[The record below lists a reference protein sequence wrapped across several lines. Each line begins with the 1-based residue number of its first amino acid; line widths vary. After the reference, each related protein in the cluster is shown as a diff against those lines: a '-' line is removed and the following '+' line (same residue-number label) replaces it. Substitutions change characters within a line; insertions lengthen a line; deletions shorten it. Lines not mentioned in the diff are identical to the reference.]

1 MYNSRYKAVSSWIIG
16 KLTSLGG
23 GKHSGLFLKI
33 ISLDNLLLSWLEF
46 KRGKATRK
54 DIQQFAFNLEE
65 NIFCLHNELK
75 NKIYFHSPYQS
86 FYIQDPKLRNIHK
99 ACVKDR
105 VIHQALFRILY
116 HYFDKKFIF
125 DSYSCRL
132 DKGNHK
138 AVYRLDKLIRK
149 AGLDY
154 KKPVFA
160 LKCDIRKFFANV
172 DQEVLL
178 SLISKVIKDEDTIW
192 LIKKII
198 DSFSG
203 SQNKGLPLGN
213 VTSQLFSNIYLNELD
228 YFVKHTLRQR
238 FYIRYC
244 DDFIILHQDKKYLE
258 NLVPQIANFLQDRL
272 KLSLH
277 PNKITIRK
285 VNQGVDFLGYVALPR
300 YRVLRTKTKKR
311 ILRLANNKN
320 LQSYLGVLSHASTY
334 QLKQTL
340 IKKIF

>member
-1 MYNSRYKAVSSWIIG
+1 MNYRQANIV
-16 KLTSLGG
+16 GG
-23 GKHSGLFLKI
+23 GKHSSLFLKI
-33 ISLDNLLLSWLEF
+33 ISLDNLLLSWREF
-46 KRGKATRK
+46 KRGKATRR

-65 NIFCLHNELK
+65 NIFCLHKELE
-75 NKIYFHSPYQS
+75 NMTYCHSPYQS
-86 FYIQDPKLRNIHK
+86 FFIQDPKTRHIHK
-99 ACVKDR
+99 AGVKDR
-105 VIHQALFRILY
+105 VVHQALFRVLY

-132 DKGNHK
+132 KKGNHK

-149 AGLDY
+149 ASLDY
-154 KKPVFA
+154 QKPVFA

-172 DQEVLL
+172 DQKILL
-178 SLISKVIKDEDTIW
+178 SLLQKTIKDQDTLW
-192 LIKKII
+192 LVKKII
-198 DSFSG
+198 DSFTC

-228 YFVKHTLRQR
+228 YFVKHTLRQK

-258 NLVPQIANFLQDRL
+258 NLVATLANFLQARL
-272 KLSLH
+272 KLDLH

-285 VNQGVDFLGYVALPR
+285 VNQGVDFLGYVALTR

-311 ILRLANNKN
+311 ILRLASSKN
-320 LQSYLGVLSHASTY
+320 LQSYLGVLHHANAY
-334 QLKQTL
+334 ELKQVL
-340 IKKIF
+340 IKKIV

>member
-1 MYNSRYKAVSSWIIG
+1 
-16 KLTSLGG
+16 LGG
-23 GKHSGLFLKI
+23 GKHSSLFLKI
-33 ISLDNLLLSWLEF
+33 ISLDNLLNSWQEF

-54 DIQQFAFNLEE
+54 DIQAFAFNLEE
-65 NIFCLHNELK
+65 NIFCLHEELE
-75 NKIYFHSPYQS
+75 NKTYFHSPYQS
-86 FYIQDPKLRNIHK
+86 FYIQDPKTRNIHK

-105 VIHQALFRILY
+105 VVHQALFRVLY

-132 DKGNHK
+132 NKGNHK
-138 AVYRLDKLIRK
+138 AVYRLEKLIRK
-149 AGLDY
+149 ASLDY
-154 KKPVFA
+154 QKPVFA

-172 DQEVLL
+172 DQEILL
-178 SLISKVIKDEDTIW
+178 SLLQKTIKDQDTIW

-198 DSFSG
+198 DSFS
-203 SQNKGLPLGN
+203 SSPDKGLPLGN

-228 YFVKHTLRQR
+228 YFVKHSLRQR

-244 DDFIILHQDKKYLE
+244 DDFIILHENKKYLE
-258 NLVPQIANFLQDRL
+258 NLVAILANFLQNRL
-272 KLSLH
+272 KLDLH

-311 ILRLANNKN
+311 ILRLANSKN
-320 LQSYLGVLSHASTY
+320 LPSYLGVLKHANTY
-334 QLKQTL
+334 ELRQIL
-340 IKKIF
+340 IKKIIWFFK